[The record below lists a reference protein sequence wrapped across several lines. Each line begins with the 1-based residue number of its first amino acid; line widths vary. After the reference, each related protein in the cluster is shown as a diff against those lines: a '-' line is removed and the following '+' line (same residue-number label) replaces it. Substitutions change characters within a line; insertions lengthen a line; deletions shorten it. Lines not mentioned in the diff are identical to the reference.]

1 MVFYMCVCVYAFLPL
16 TFICLCEHFSLC
28 TQENVPQADDRPL
41 SPVYTSRRIH
51 HEVMQR
57 PPVGG
62 WSWACGALSAALI
75 TLSFQ
80 PRRRGRLIDLP
91 GHWSLDSFVSHMSK
105 GRWHLQPCEVT
116 ASSSPGSPEVINVYL
131 KGRVLPNRPLSD
143 DRKRAFLLLGSL
155 FPPPLTHAVK
165 KKQINDTICPT
176 NHISGSRHNGEKLLR
191 YLFKER
197 YQFK

>member
-1 MVFYMCVCVYAFLPL
+1 VQ
-16 TFICLCEHFSLC
+16 FSHC
-28 TQENVPQADDRPL
+28 TLQNVPQADDRPL
-41 SPVYTSRRIH
+41 SPVCMLRRIH
-51 HEVMQR
+51 HEVMRR
-57 PPVGG
+57 PPVSG
-62 WSWACGALSAALI
+62 WSWACGALSPALI

-80 PRRRGRLIDLP
+80 PRRRRGLIDLP

>member
-1 MVFYMCVCVYAFLPL
+1 MCVCVCVQFYPSNVFAYVN
-16 TFICLCEHFSLC
+16 ISHFALEETC
-28 TQENVPQADDRPL
+28 HRHRPL
-41 SPVYTSRRIH
+41 SPVYTSRSIH

-80 PRRRGRLIDLP
+80 PRRRRRLIDLP

-155 FPPPLTHAVK
+155 FVPPLTHAVK
-165 KKQINDTICPT
+165 KETD
-176 NHISGSRHNGEKLLR
+176 
-191 YLFKER
+191 
-197 YQFK
+197 

>member
-1 MVFYMCVCVYAFLPL
+1 MYIHFPPSNRFAYVNSSRIALDKMCHRQMTDLSHLSARWDAF
-16 TFICLCEHFSLC
+16 T
-28 TQENVPQADDRPL
+28 
-41 SPVYTSRRIH
+41 
-51 HEVMQR
+51 MQR
-57 PPVGG
+57 PPVIG
-62 WSWACGALSAALI
+62 WSWACGALSPALI

-80 PRRRGRLIDLP
+80 PRRRRGLIDLP